1 VLRWLT
7 YSSLVQP
14 AGGKANIYGNAV
26 LGATLGCA
34 AAVAHILVKSAGE
47 CAVGELLSWQA
58 VLSPV
63 CSCVRRAR
71 HHAPIVG
78 ASHSA

>member
-1 VLRWLT
+1 VVCAALTTASVHPWLVLRSLT

-47 CAVGELLSWQA
+47 CGW
-58 VLSPV
+58 
-63 CSCVRRAR
+63 
-71 HHAPIVG
+71 
-78 ASHSA
+78 